1 MDEEEAVTKTNVEEE
16 ELREGLT
23 LLMEEGTEGFR
34 EEAEAPPEG
43 EGAGQEI
50 GETLLEATEVTQA
63 EVEADHGPMANQ
75 EEVENRLMAH
85 PEEAEDHRMVRQD
98 GGQQHQRKTGL
109 TSYTTL
115 PTCSKITNN

>member
-23 LLMEEGTEGFR
+23 PLMEGFR

-98 GGQQHQRKTGL
+98 GGQQHRRRTGL